1 METDKAKRNTN
12 QPANTNDRSLTQI
25 REGFLGWGDGGD
37 PPPKNPHPIN
47 LNIRYAE
54 HYLPV
59 SKMKLPLISP
69 PPPFILAIR
78 LPCYTRSPRIN
89 RQEMIFPRRF
99 QQKLLSEPN
108 VPRPEVQPPAE
119 TPALSRGNSP
129 AAAASRSR
137 APARRC
143 STPGDSKIHPRGG
156 GCPAAAAGRG
166 RRAAG
171 EGGEGKAAASARRLA
186 AGSGPATPQ
195 HGGAPSPTRGRPV
208 SRTTAVGGRRATP

>member
-119 TPALSRGNSP
+119 TPALSRGNSAPLPPP
-129 AAAASRSR
+129 AAAALRPG
-137 APARRC
+137 AVRRREIQKF
-143 STPGDSKIHPRGG
+143 TPGEAAARLQPRGEAG
-156 GCPAAAAGRG
+156 ERREKAGKARPRPPPAA
-166 RRAAG
+166 
-171 EGGEGKAAASARRLA
+171 
-186 AGSGPATPQ
+186 
-195 HGGAPSPTRGRPV
+195 
-208 SRTTAVGGRRATP
+208 